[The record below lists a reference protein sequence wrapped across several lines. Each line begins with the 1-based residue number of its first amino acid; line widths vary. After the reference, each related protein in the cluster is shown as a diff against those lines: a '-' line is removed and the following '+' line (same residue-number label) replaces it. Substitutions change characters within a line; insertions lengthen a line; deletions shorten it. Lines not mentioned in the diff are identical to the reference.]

1 MRRCYAGPSVARKP
15 RTPPPPR
22 RVQAPKQRARTE
34 TPDERR
40 SRLILFGVAASGIVG
55 LVVAIGLFV
64 FFGGGSASAADA
76 LEAANCQLQEVQA
89 SASAQHVQNPPPRSE
104 YNTWPP
110 TSGKHFPTPAPWDVY
125 PEPVEQYRLVH
136 DLEHGGIVIQ
146 YGDEIPQSTV
156 EEILAWYREDPNG
169 IVIAPYPELGNR
181 IALEAWTAPD
191 STQSDEPGRAFL
203 ARCPT
208 FDEDAFDAFKD
219 AYGFRGPER
228 FPRELLT
235 PNS

>member
-1 MRRCYAGPSVARKP
+1 MAKKP

-22 RVQAPKQRARTE
+22 RVQAPQQRHHVA

-40 SRLILFGVAASGIVG
+40 SRLILFAVAASGILG

-76 LEAANCQLQEVQA
+76 LEAADCRLQDVQA
-89 SASAQHVQNPPPRSE
+89 SASAQHVQQPPPRSE

-110 TSGKHFPTPAPWDVY
+110 TSGKHFGTPPPWDAY
-125 PEPVEQYRLVH
+125 PEPVEQFRLVH
-136 DLEHGGIVIQ
+136 NLEHGGIVIQ
-146 YGDEIPQSTV
+146 YGDEVPDATV
-156 EEILAWYREDPNG
+156 EEILAWYRDDPNG
-169 IVIAPYPELGNR
+169 IVIAPYPELNAE

-191 STQSDEPGRAFL
+191 STQSEEPGRAYL
-203 ARCPT
+203 ARCPG
-208 FDEDAFDAFKD
+208 FEEDAFEGFKD
-219 AYGFRGPER
+219 SYGFRGPER

-235 PNS
+235 PGS